1 MTFIVQSAT
10 APACFRPGEY
20 YTREGAENALILS
33 GYDKVDHPSGRVFI
47 KSSLMGLGSR
57 SVCRVVEIP

>member
-1 MTFIVQSAT
+1 MTFIVKSAT

-20 YTREGAENALILS
+20 LTREGAENALILS

-47 KSSLMGLGSR
+47 KGLPFER
-57 SVCRVVEIP
+57 SICTVVEKP